1 MIFLKTSPCAGE
13 RVTLGQMVGEKQQVL
28 AKALCCLSVV
38 TNKTRNIMRESV
50 FPQNLKNLPDVIRD
64 QVIYFTLIP
73 ALECDVLRQSWK
85 HLTLNQVCSP
95 IWFFLLIVSSPLN
108 AKTFV
113 LGFD

>member
-1 MIFLKTSPCAGE
+1 
-13 RVTLGQMVGEKQQVL
+13 
-28 AKALCCLSVV
+28 
-38 TNKTRNIMRESV
+38 MRESV

-95 IWFFLLIVSSPLN
+95 IWFSLLIVSSPLN